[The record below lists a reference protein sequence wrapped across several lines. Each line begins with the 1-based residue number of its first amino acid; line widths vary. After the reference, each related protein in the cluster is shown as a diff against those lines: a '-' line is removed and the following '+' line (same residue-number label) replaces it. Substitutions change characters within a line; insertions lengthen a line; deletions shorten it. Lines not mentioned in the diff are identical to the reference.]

1 MRWTLKTAPNKKKVN
16 QLSNDL
22 SIDPILASLLVQRN
36 IDSFKKAKE
45 FFRPSLED
53 LHDPFLLKDM
63 DRAVSRIE
71 KAIIDNENILIY
83 GDYDVDG
90 TTSVSLVSSYLK
102 TITNHIATYIP
113 DRYDEGYGIS
123 YQGID
128 FASDN
133 NFSLIIAL
141 DCGIKAIEK
150 VNYATQKNVDFI
162 ICDHHKPGDEIPKA
176 LAVLNPKRVDCTY
189 PYKELC
195 GCGVGFKLVHA
206 LASRRGQTIEDIQQY
221 LDLVATAIAADI
233 VPITGENRI
242 LTYYGLE
249 VINSNPRNGIK
260 AIIHQINKKKL
271 TITDVVFIIAP
282 RINAAGRIKHGN
294 YAVELLTEMNYEAAL
309 DFAASIEKFNL
320 ERKELDKKITYEA
333 LQQIESANE
342 KEKFSTVVYSENWHK
357 GVIGIVASRLI
368 ESFYRP
374 TLVFTKSGNKLAAS
388 ARSVRGFDVYEALN
402 ECSEFIE
409 QFGGH
414 KYAAGLTLDPKNYSA
429 FKNKF
434 EEVVKAS
441 IDKNLLIPEITIDL
455 ELELSEITPKFFRI
469 LQQMGPFGPQNMKPV
484 FKTTSV
490 RDNGYGK
497 TVGADK
503 SHLKLNIIDGADKKT
518 YNAIGFGLGNKIKS
532 IKGDFD
538 IAYSLDENEW
548 KGNTSIQLLL
558 KDLKNIQ

>member
-548 KGNTSIQLLL
+548 KGNTSIQLIL
-558 KDLKNIQ
+558 KDLKNT